1 MSLFDLQPLTAN
13 EIKERM
19 AFSGDGPT
27 VRRTSSTGKVYTVRH
42 KPWWISLGKG
52 PEGKTC
58 ADCKFLI
65 GDRYKKCRRQIMTS
79 GAGTDIRA
87 KDEACTLYKPKGD

>member
-1 MSLFDLQPLTAN
+1 MNLFDIQPLTIN
-13 EIKERM
+13 EIEEHL

-42 KPWWISLGKG
+42 KPWWMFLGAG

-58 ADCKFLI
+58 ASCQFLT
-65 GDRYKKCRRQIMTS
+65 GRRYKKCLRQIRTS

-87 KDEACTLYKPKGD
+87 KDGACRLYKPKGD

>member
-1 MSLFDLQPLTAN
+1 MSLFDLQPLTVN

-52 PEGKTC
+52 PE
-58 ADCKFLI
+58 
-65 GDRYKKCRRQIMTS
+65 
-79 GAGTDIRA
+79 
-87 KDEACTLYKPKGD
+87 